1 MGRRRAGAAGAVAV
15 DTGRAIGDE
24 SASMHPAPKETGWI
38 EVICGPMFSGKTE
51 ELIRRIT
58 RARIARQRVQ
68 VFKPALDDRYHETKV
83 VTHQGSEL
91 DSLPVER
98 AEDILARIDDRV
110 QVVGIDEAQFFGGE
124 LVEVAESLANRGIRV
139 IVAGLDQDYRGV
151 PFGPMPALLA
161 VAEFVTKQLAICV
174 VCGNPAGRS
183 QRLTPRRDLVVVGA
197 RDLYE
202 ARCRRCFDPDGDAF
216 GTDVR
221 QLDLAGHPRVP
232 RKEEEED
239 A

>member
-1 MGRRRAGAAGAVAV
+1 
-15 DTGRAIGDE
+15 
-24 SASMHPAPKETGWI
+24 MHPAPKETGWI

-68 VFKPALDDRYHETKV
+68 VFKPRIDDRYHETKV
-83 VTHQGSEL
+83 VTHEGAEL
-91 DSLPVER
+91 DSIPVER
-98 AEDILARIDDRV
+98 AEDILTRVDDRV

-161 VAEFVTKQLAICV
+161 VAEFVSKQLAICV

-183 QRLTPRRDLVVVGA
+183 QRLSPRRDRVVVGA
-197 RDLYE
+197 RDVYE

-216 GTDVR
+216 AGEVR
-221 QLDLAGHPRVP
+221 QLDLSRGTRAEEGAKE
-232 RKEEEED
+232 RKERED